1 VALLTAVR
9 QLIRTERSGGSV
21 SGQYSRRPAVPV
33 RVAGREARQR
43 DLHQARPE
51 RGAALSPPGHRRAD
65 VPARRGPA
73 RL

>member
-1 VALLTAVR
+1 LSAFRA
-9 QLIRTERSGGSV
+9 
-21 SGQYSRRPAVPV
+21 GQEIV
-33 RVAGREARQR
+33 GRESRQR

-51 RGAALSPPGHRRAD
+51 RGAALPPPGHRRAD